1 MKKHLL
7 FVASL
12 AMVAGLSAC
21 KTVTF
26 NAPEGAVISYEGET
40 LGTGTGSI
48 KVNIIEEKKVVI
60 EKTGYAKKVVN
71 VTLASPKTI
80 QVKLNRIFSVASKPS
95 DAEIYVNGLN
105 VGTTPAKQISID
117 ESVGEITVEVRKKG
131 YVPEK
136 KVIDAKSASEL
147 SFTLSKDG
155 PGRHLPIIV
164 PNAEGVDVQ
173 FSDIAFDRNTLEQSP
188 AVTDCKRVTNLLKD
202 DYLLDFCLMPGGK
215 DLVIS
220 IMKEKE
226 KDDVMEYR
234 ANLWQLSLAE
244 EGTEPSALTSESIF
258 FITPS
263 PSADGSSI
271 YFSSTRNGRLGL
283 YSMKLSNKSMRRID
297 TAGNTADATPVM
309 NPKSEQLLYSAIVP
323 ESSSPAYVW
332 SKTGNGTPTNL
343 VEGYNPQWSPDGTKI
358 LFVKGSV
365 EDNEARIWV
374 CDAEGG
380 NAKQLTKGEGDFND
394 IDASWS
400 ADGKK
405 IVFSSSR
412 SEVNDIH
419 NYDIYIMNA
428 DGSDIKQLT
437 TNSSRDDSPVL
448 AADGKTVFFRSNRG
462 LIWDIWSMKIK

>member
-1 MKKHLL
+1 MKKHFL

-21 KTVTF
+21 KTITF

-48 KVNIIEEKKVVI
+48 KVNIIEEKKITI
-60 EKTGYAKKVVN
+60 EKDGYATKVMK
-71 VTLASPKTI
+71 VTLASPNKI
-80 QVKLNRIFSVASKPS
+80 QVKLNRIISVASKPS
-95 DAEIYVNGLN
+95 EADVYINDIK
-105 VGTTPAKQISID
+105 VGVTPAKQISID
-117 ESVGEITVEVRKKG
+117 DSVGDLTVEVRKKG

-136 KVIDAKSASEL
+136 KIINDKSPAEL

-155 PGRHLPIIV
+155 PGRHLPVIA
-164 PNAEGVDVQ
+164 PTSEGVDVQ
-173 FSDIAFDRNTLEQSP
+173 FSDIGFDRNTLEQSP
-188 AVTDCKRVTNLLKD
+188 AVTDCKRVTNLLQD
-202 DYLLDFCLMPGGK
+202 DYLLSFCLMPDGK
-215 DLVIS
+215 DIVIS

-226 KDDVMEYR
+226 KDGMMDYR
-234 ANLWQLSLAE
+234 ANLWQLNVAE
-244 EGTEPSALTSESIF
+244 DGADPTALTSESIF

-263 PSADGSSI
+263 PAADGSSI
-271 YFSSTRNGRLGL
+271 YFSSTRNGRLAI
-283 YSMKLSNKSMRRID
+283 YNMKLANKSMRRID

-309 NPKSEQLLYSAIVP
+309 NPKSEQLLYSAVVP
-323 ESSSPAYVW
+323 EGTTPTAYVW

-343 VEGYNPQWSPDGTKI
+343 VEGFNPQWSPDGSKI

-365 EDNEARIWV
+365 KDNEARIWV
-374 CDAEGG
+374 CDADGG
-380 NAKQLTKGEGDFND
+380 NPKQLTKGEDFND
-394 IDASWS
+394 TDPSWS
-400 ADGKK
+400 PDGKK

-412 SEVNDIH
+412 SEINDVR

-448 AADGKTVFFRSNRG
+448 AADGKTVYFRSNRG
-462 LIWDIWSMKIK
+462 LIWDIWSLKIK